1 MSYVMSYTCIFMVF
15 FLRIRAPPRP
25 TRTDTRFPYTTL
37 VRSGPPMRELGRRGE
52 AAAPVF
58 RMARSDDGSASAGGV
73 LAVPVPWGARPTILV
88 ARTGQ
93 RDIVTAA
100 CPIAPELGLAPGM
113 AAAHARPLVTAQIGR
128 ASRRERVCQSV

>member
-1 MSYVMSYTCIFMVF
+1 
-15 FLRIRAPPRP
+15 
-25 TRTDTRFPYTTL
+25 
-37 VRSGPPMRELGRRGE
+37 MRELGRRSE

-73 LAVPVPWGARPTILV
+73 LSVPVPWGARPTILV

-100 CPIAPELGLAPGM
+100 CPIALELGLAPGM
-113 AAAHARPLVTAQIGR
+113 AAAHARALVTDLDVLDAAPAADAAWLGR
-128 ASRRERVCQSV
+128 LRSEKRRGGQECVSTCSARWVPFLYKKKPNTSSTRI